1 MGEAGGH
8 PARPT
13 TSHPVPRV
21 LLSKADQSVDG
32 DVGALASQGPRG
44 APSPAAYRVVH
55 VVGAGPAGAVTWG
68 PGIRPLPCG
77 ARVRW
82 PARRLSPLG
91 FLPSESVREMGAP

>member
-32 DVGALASQGPRG
+32 DVGALASQGPR
-44 APSPAAYRVVH
+44 AATSPAAYRVVH
-55 VVGAGPAGAVTWG
+55 VVGAGPAGAVTCG
-68 PGIRPLPCG
+68 PGISPLPWG
-77 ARVRW
+77 APGRW
-82 PARRLSPLG
+82 AAGRLSPPG
-91 FLPSESVREMGAP
+91 FLPSESLPGK